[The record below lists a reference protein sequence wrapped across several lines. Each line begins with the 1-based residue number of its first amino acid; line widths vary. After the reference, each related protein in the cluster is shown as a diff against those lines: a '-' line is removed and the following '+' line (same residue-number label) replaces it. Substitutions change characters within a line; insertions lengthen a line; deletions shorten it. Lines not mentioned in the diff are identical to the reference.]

1 MENKTENGFA
11 GCISEEK
18 YEEMME
24 RTVEPYLGKIVEAG
38 YENGLYYEFYRQLEC
53 KATIVICYGYTE
65 SCVKYHEL
73 IYYMHQMGYQVIIWD
88 VRGHGKSLRETD
100 DLKMVHIGD
109 FSQYVSDM
117 HHMIQKIA
125 VPKSQG
131 KPLYLYAHSMGG
143 CISTLYLEE
152 YPGVI
157 AKAVLNAPMLG
168 INNGNIPDFAALLLC
183 DLAILFGKRR
193 EKLFT
198 MGDFDPMEPF
208 ETSGCDSRARH
219 SYYRS
224 IRATHEEYQ
233 NSYASYSWA
242 RAAVRAARK
251 AVAPKN
257 AAKIRIPVLLFQ
269 AERDAFVRNKEQDQ
283 FLSHITDGHKVI
295 VDSRHEIS
303 RNINEQLEPYL
314 KEVFAFY
321 DQIG

>member
-1 MENKTENGFA
+1 MFMENKTENGFA

-18 YEEMME
+18 YEEMMQ

-38 YENGLYYEFYRQLEC
+38 YENGLYYEFYRQQEC

-157 AKAVLNAPMLG
+157 AKAV
-168 INNGNIPDFAALLLC
+168 
-183 DLAILFGKRR
+183 
-193 EKLFT
+193 
-198 MGDFDPMEPF
+198 
-208 ETSGCDSRARH
+208 
-219 SYYRS
+219 
-224 IRATHEEYQ
+224 
-233 NSYASYSWA
+233 
-242 RAAVRAARK
+242 
-251 AVAPKN
+251 
-257 AAKIRIPVLLFQ
+257 
-269 AERDAFVRNKEQDQ
+269 
-283 FLSHITDGHKVI
+283 
-295 VDSRHEIS
+295 
-303 RNINEQLEPYL
+303 
-314 KEVFAFY
+314 
-321 DQIG
+321 